1 MIDDYDKNFTINVND
16 LDVVAPPAIPNT
28 MLGSITANGGLTTNN
43 TLGTFITTQPHTGS
57 PTNLPYYT
65 TAPSHNYTFTTP
77 NPSSYDLEVKG
88 NASFGGDIKIQG
100 KSISKLLETIED
112 RLAIL
117 QPDPAKLEKYEALR
131 KAYDHYKLMEKLI
144 GEN

>member
-1 MIDDYDKNFTINVND
+1 MIDDYDKNFIINVD
-16 LDVVAPPAIPNT
+16 DITQGISDT
-28 MLGSITANGGLTTNN
+28 MLGTISANTNGLTTNN

-57 PTNLPYYT
+57 PTTLSYYT
-65 TAPSHNYTFTTP
+65 TSPNPNYTFT
-77 NPSSYDLEVKG
+77 NPGTQSYDLEVKG
-88 NASFGGDIKIQG
+88 NASFGGDVKIQG

>member
-1 MIDDYDKNFTINVND
+1 MIDDYDKNFTINVDD
-16 LDVVAPPAIPNT
+16 LDVITQSAISNT
-28 MLGSITANGGLTTNN
+28 MLGSITATGGLATNN

-57 PTNLPYYT
+57 PTTLPYYT
-65 TAPSHNYTFTTP
+65 TPNPTYTFT
-77 NPSSYDLEVKG
+77 NPGTSNYDLEVKG
-88 NASFGGDIKIQG
+88 DANFGGDVKIQG
-100 KSISKLLETIED
+100 KSIGKLLESIED